1 MLKALVFALWK
12 KVKNLICDVDELNNE
27 FDTHISNP
35 NAHHTRYTDEDA
47 VNAVDASNKFIERNV
62 MNDVTDVTGF
72 KRNSYGKVLGIEA
85 ESNNLIAALDVM
97 GTKIKNTY
105 FTYQQL
111 FGAIGFPILN
121 VEGTD
126 KNVQIGGFVFL
137 KPNGYQYS
145 YLILK
150 VANNSGT
157 PVTAFEVYS
166 DKIDLKNHTI
176 KDIKNYNDATL
187 SGTPKIIE
195 INIGGTPYYIKAYP
209 NKS

>member
-195 INIGGTPYYIKAYP
+195 INIGGYHLY
-209 NKS
+209 